1 MFDEQDFAIAKS
13 LGADVIR
20 LPVRLH
26 SMTLGALDFTID
38 PLFFMFLDSAVSWAE
53 VHGLY
58 LIIDNHSFDPAN
70 ATSPA
75 VEDILLKVW
84 SQVASR
90 YSYRGPLL
98 SYEILNGPHGIAD
111 DTWCE
116 IQSRAIE
123 AIRNVDRHHMI
134 VVRGSEWNSI
144 TALLAL
150 PTYDDDNLI
159 YTFHFYDP
167 FIFTH
172 QGATWCGPGV
182 PDLAKIP
189 FPAGSGSMPA
199 LPPAAANT
207 WVAEAFSTYAR
218 SASRDAFAASFDKVV
233 RFSRDRRVR
242 VFCGEFG
249 VYARNS
255 QDADRVRWYAQV
267 TDLMVA
273 RGISRTSWDYFGWF
287 GVFARDDMTTFNSG
301 VLRATGFTPCRPRP
315 RASLS
320 GFCFFADFVHNSCTA
335 GCWDRD
341 ATLDFHDDSAVV
353 GRFTI
358 KWGNAVKYGSL
369 AFKFKYL
376 FDMEEF
382 VADWALHFLAKT
394 DQRIVVDVRFL
405 NADPIPWR
413 MTFVLTQRVVPPDGK
428 WHLVRVPLS
437 MMVDSGAW
445 VTTESKWMRPQGR
458 FDWKAVTRLEFVA
471 TAEDMRG
478 KLLFLDSI
486 MLSKIVSC

>member
-1 MFDEQDFAIAKS
+1 
-13 LGADVIR
+13 
-20 LPVRLH
+20 
-26 SMTLGALDFTID
+26 MTLGAPDFTID

-53 VHGLY
+53 ALGLY
-58 LIIDNHSFDPAN
+58 LVIDNHSFDPAN

-90 YSYRGPLL
+90 YSCHGPLL
-98 SYEILNGPHGIAD
+98 AYEILNEPHGIAN

-123 AIRNVDRHHMI
+123 AIRNVDRRHMI
-134 VVRGSEWNSI
+134 VVGGSEWNAISG
-144 TALLAL
+144 LLAL

-172 QGATWCGPGV
+172 QGATWCGPGI

-189 FPAGSGSMPA
+189 FPAGSGRMPA

-207 WVAEAFSTYAR
+207 WVAEAFATYAR
-218 SASRDAFAASFDKVV
+218 SASRDALAASFDKVV

-273 RGISRTSWDYFGWF
+273 RGISRTSWDYFGGF
-287 GVFARDDMTTFNSG
+287 GVFAKDDMTTFNSG
-301 VLRATGFTPCRPRP
+301 VLRAMGFTPCRPRP
-315 RASLS
+315 QASLP
-320 GFCFFADFVHNSCTA
+320 GFCFFADFVHNSCTTS
-335 GCWDRD
+335 CWDRD
-341 ATLDFHDDSAVV
+341 ATLELYDDSAVV
-353 GRFTI
+353 GRFAI
-358 KWGNAVKYGSL
+358 KWGDAVRYSAL
-369 AFKFKYL
+369 AFKFRYS

-382 VADWALHFLAKT
+382 VADGMLQFLAKT
-394 DQRIVVDVRFL
+394 DQKIAVDVTFV
-405 NADPIPWR
+405 NPDPMAWR
-413 MTFVLTQRVVPPDGK
+413 MASGLRHRALPPDGK

-437 MMVDSGAW
+437 LMVDSGAW
-445 VTTESKWMRPQGR
+445 VSRESRWVPTQGK

-471 TAEDMRG
+471 GPEDMKG
-478 KLLFLDSI
+478 KFLFLDSI
-486 MLSKIVSC
+486 MLSKIMSC